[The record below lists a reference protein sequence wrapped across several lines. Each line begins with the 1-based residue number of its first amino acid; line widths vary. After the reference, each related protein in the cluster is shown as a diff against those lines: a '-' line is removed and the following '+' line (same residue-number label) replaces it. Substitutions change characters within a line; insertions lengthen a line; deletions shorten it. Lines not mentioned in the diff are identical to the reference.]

1 VPNLRGD
8 VRWDRVERIFHEALA
23 LKPQDRNEYVHTA
36 CGEDDALRQRIES
49 LLAHDDSLGAIDTAR
64 TAIDRI
70 GPYQLV
76 SKLGAGGMGE
86 VYLADDTRL
95 GRQVAVKILPRE
107 FSSDAERRGRFL
119 REAKAASALNHPNI
133 VTVHDFGSET
143 GIDYLVMEY
152 VSGKPLDRLM
162 PHNGLKAREALHY
175 GIQIAD
181 AVGYAHAAG
190 ILHRDLKPANVIVTG
205 NGTVKVV
212 DFGLAKA
219 ITGNVTRSI
228 DTREGM
234 ILGTAAYMSP
244 EQAEGKPLDV
254 RSDIFS
260 FGSMLYEMV
269 TGRRPFHRDSVAS
282 TIAAIVHD
290 EPQPASVTADDVPAE
305 LGAVIQRC
313 LRKDPGQRFAS
324 MAEFKAALENVLNDL
339 NRSHATAPPLT
350 KPTRDRKHSWLSV
363 VALLIGLIIAGG
375 LDWLYVRTRNTGP
388 PQQDSQAKVVALTT
402 YTGFVHS
409 PTFSP
414 DGERVAFAWS
424 GPEEGTD
431 HIYVKLIGENE
442 PQRLTKSTPEES
454 TPAWSPDGRW
464 IAFLRSLP
472 GERQGVFLVPAIG
485 GPERKVTEVNT
496 VASISLSGPGVSWHP
511 SGKWLAV
518 ADRNSSAEHEA
529 IFFVSMETGEKRRLT
544 SPPPDSVGDVEF
556 AVSPDGNRIVFS
568 RGYVGNVQELYLLE
582 LGADLSPKAPPKRIT
597 WFNRNSGTAAWM
609 PDGRS
614 ILFAS
619 GSSQNLTLWRMNVPP
634 LEGAS
639 GKAEQVPFGRE
650 GAIEPAVSRQGRIAY
665 RQFVLDSDIWRMEL
679 RRGKNGPEA
688 VGLPKRLVSST
699 RLDHTPRYSPDGK
712 RIAFASDRS
721 GTDEIWVCDND
732 GSNAVQLTSF
742 GGPYT
747 ADPVWSADGKWI
759 YFQSRGEIYRIS
771 AEGGRASQLASLGH
785 DVPQGATAAGWPDN
799 GLYSAPDPSGVLQV
813 WRKPAVPGGKPFQIT
828 PNGGEFQYES
838 PDREFIYYAKS
849 THSDPEVRSL
859 WKKPVEGGAERQVLE
874 TVFDHCFD
882 FVKDG
887 IYFIANQMH
896 PQVQFL
902 SFATGRTMTV
912 ATLPRTLVW
921 GFSVSP
927 DGRWLLYSELVPF
940 RANLMLVEGYR

>member
-1 VPNLRGD
+1 MRD
-8 VRWDRVERIFHEALA
+8 DARWNRIEEIFHEALA
-23 LKPQDRNEYVHTA
+23 LEPHDRAEYVQTA
-36 CGEDDALRQRIES
+36 CGHDDGLRERVES
-49 LLAHDDSLGAIDTAR
+49 LLAQDKSLAALDGAVAGR
-64 TAIDRI
+64 ARI

-76 SKLGAGGMGE
+76 RKLGAGGMGE
-86 VYLADDTRL
+86 VYLAHDTRL
-95 GRQVAVKILPRE
+95 ARQVAVKILPRE

-133 VTVHDFGSET
+133 VTVHDFGSERE
-143 GIDYLVMEY
+143 IDYLVMEY
-152 VSGKPLDRLM
+152 VSGKPLDRLI
-162 PHNGLKAREALHY
+162 PHNGLKVREALHY
-175 GIQIAD
+175 GMQIAD
-181 AVGYAHAAG
+181 AVGYAHAGG
-190 ILHRDLKPANVIVTG
+190 ILHRDLKPANVMVTG

-212 DFGLAKA
+212 DFGLAKV
-219 ITGNVTRSI
+219 ITGDVTRSI
-228 DTREGM
+228 ETRDGM

-244 EQAEGKPLDV
+244 EQAEGKPLDAC
-254 RSDIFS
+254 SDIFS

-290 EPQPASVTADDVPAE
+290 EPEPVSVAADDVPAP
-305 LGAVIQRC
+305 LGAVIERC

-324 MAEFKAALENVLNDL
+324 MAEVKAALENVRNDL
-339 NRSHATAPPLT
+339 NQSRAASPSLAAP
-350 KPTRDRKHSWLSV
+350 KQDGRRRWFSAG
-363 VALLIGLIIAGG
+363 ALLIGLIVAGG
-375 LDWLYVRTRNTGP
+375 LGWLYVRTRNTGP
-388 PQQDSQAKVVALTT
+388 SQQDSQPKVVALTT

-431 HIYVKLIGENE
+431 HIYIKLLGENE
-442 PQRLTKSTPEES
+442 PQRLTKSTAEES
-454 TPAWSPDGRW
+454 APAWSPDGRW

-485 GPERKVTEVNT
+485 GPERKVAEVNT

-511 SGKWLAV
+511 GGKWLAV
-518 ADRNSSAEHEA
+518 ADRSSFAEDEA
-529 IFFVSMETGEKRRLT
+529 MFLLSIETGEKRRLT
-544 SPPPDSVGDVEF
+544 SPPAGSVGDVEF

-568 RGYVGNVQELYLLE
+568 RGYAGGVQELYLLE
-582 LGADLSPKAPPKRIT
+582 LAADLNPKAPPKRIT
-597 WFNRNSGTAAWM
+597 WFNRYSGTAAWM

-619 GSSQNLTLWRMNVPP
+619 GSWQNLTLWRMNVPP
-634 LEGAS
+634 FEGGAS
-639 GKAEQVPFGRE
+639 GKAEQAPFGRE

-665 RQFVLDSDIWRMEL
+665 RQFMFDADIWRLEL
-679 RRGKNGPEA
+679 RRGKNGPEV
-688 VGLPKRLVSST
+688 VGLPKRLISST
-699 RLDHTPRYSPDGK
+699 RLDHDPGYSPDGK

-759 YFQSRGEIYRIS
+759 YFQSRGEMYRIS
-771 AEGGRASQLASLGH
+771 AEGGGASHLGSLTH
-785 DVPQGATAAGWPDN
+785 EVPHGATAAGWQDN
-799 GLYSAPDPSGVLQV
+799 GLYSARDSLGVMQV
-813 WRKPAVPGGKPFQIT
+813 WRKAAAAGGPALQIT
-828 PNGGEFQYES
+828 HNGGEFQYES
-838 PDREFIYYAKS
+838 SDRQFIYYMKP
-849 THSDPEVRSL
+849 THADPEVRSL
-859 WKKPVEGGAERQVLE
+859 WKMPVAGGEERELVE
-874 TVFDHCFD
+874 NVYDNCFD

-887 IYFIANQMH
+887 IYFIAHQMR
-896 PQVQFL
+896 PEVQFL

-912 ATLPRTLVW
+912 ATARTIVW

-940 RANLMLVEGYR
+940 RANLMLVDGYR